1 MDLDYQ
7 LCEMFAIQV
16 ASTRV
21 SGCAYIPY
29 FIKEKEWNKTRPI
42 WTRNADDVSTMSTLG
57 KSQGE
62 MGLQLI
68 VFKSKIIQ
76 EIQGLVGPVQAD
88 DGDTTSLSSSSVL
101 PELEA
106 RVEADKYFLPFE
118 LACRSKTPRL
128 VVISL
133 EILTALLTILT
144 SQHVEVNCFNNGKH
158 LDIVT
163 QCLQSLIRFTTL
175 QQAKDVT
182 KLDPRKKQ
190 VKIQIQMEIQ
200 LQKPVGNRY
209 NFPSRCCGTWS
220 WRAFHRL
227 PRSSGG
233 PPAM

>member
-1 MDLDYQ
+1 MQ
-7 LCEMFAIQV
+7 PIAAQV
-16 ASTRV
+16 ISKQVST
-21 SGCAYIPY
+21 SHPPYIPY

-76 EIQGLVGPVQAD
+76 EIKGLVGPVQAD

-101 PELEA
+101 SELEA

-163 QCLQSLIRFTTL
+163 QCLQSLIRFTRAAFSIL
-175 QQAKDVT
+175 FYSVT
-182 KLDPRKKQ
+182 THRVLLTFMS
-190 VKIQIQMEIQ
+190 IMIAILQ
-200 LQKPVGNRY
+200 LQISLRG
-209 NFPSRCCGTWS
+209 
-220 WRAFHRL
+220 
-227 PRSSGG
+227 
-233 PPAM
+233 

>member
-1 MDLDYQ
+1 
-7 LCEMFAIQV
+7 
-16 ASTRV
+16 
-21 SGCAYIPY
+21 
-29 FIKEKEWNKTRPI
+29 
-42 WTRNADDVSTMSTLG
+42 
-57 KSQGE
+57 

-118 LACRSKTPRL
+118 LACRSKTPCL

-144 SQHVEVNCFNNGKH
+144 SQHVEVNCFNNCKH

-163 QCLQSLIRFTTL
+163 QCLQSLIRFTRAAFSILFYSVTTHRVLLTFMSIMIATL
-175 QQAKDVT
+175 Q
-182 KLDPRKKQ
+182 L
-190 VKIQIQMEIQ
+190 QIS
-200 LQKPVGNRY
+200 LRG
-209 NFPSRCCGTWS
+209 
-220 WRAFHRL
+220 
-227 PRSSGG
+227 
-233 PPAM
+233 